1 MDSKASNDKT
11 VILGDEYDDAL
22 RARLFDVLRDLGA
35 QTSTGERALAGS
47 QDVEIC
53 RLLLDGADVVV
64 EAETYIGLSLSGPA
78 DIVDKVIRALRPY
91 MA

>member
-11 VILGDEYDDAL
+11 VILGDEYDGAL

-35 QTSTGERALAGS
+35 QMSGGARALAGS
-47 QDVEIC
+47 QDVETC
-53 RLLLDGADVVV
+53 RLRLDGAEVVV

-78 DIVDKVIRALRPY
+78 EIVDKVVRALG
-91 MA
+91 

>member
-1 MDSKASNDKT
+1 MDNETSNHKT

-35 QTSTGERALAGS
+35 QMSAGARALAGS
-47 QDVEIC
+47 QDVETC
-53 RLLLDGADVVV
+53 RLRLDGAEVVV

-78 DIVDKVIRALRPY
+78 DVVDKVIRALG
-91 MA
+91 

>member
-1 MDSKASNDKT
+1 MDNKTANDKT

-35 QTSTGERALAGS
+35 QMSAGERALAGS
-47 QDVEIC
+47 QDLETC
-53 RLLLDGADVVV
+53 RLRLDGAEVVV

-78 DIVDKVIRALRPY
+78 EIVDKVVRALG
-91 MA
+91 